1 MGHRLERLASEA
13 VKFLTVGGLATLV
26 SFVLFNALVHGINRP
41 GPMHQDPLVAFIVA
55 NTVGMVV
62 SYRGSRSWAFQGRQA
77 VGVAGGRLS
86 FVVVNLLSMAVPLGC
101 LAFARYVLHRSD
113 PIADNI
119 AANVVGLGLGTVVR
133 FWAIRRFIF
142 VRPAVTAAPA
152 ATGPGLDGL
161 PASALSPLPRRIR
174 IDLRSPRW
182 DSEPQDEPRACL
194 R

>member
-77 VGVAGGRLS
+77 VGV
-86 FVVVNLLSMAVPLGC
+86 
-101 LAFARYVLHRSD
+101 
-113 PIADNI
+113 
-119 AANVVGLGLGTVVR
+119 TVVR

-142 VRPAVTAAPA
+142 VRPAVTEAPA
-152 ATGPGLDGL
+152 VAELALDGL
-161 PASALSPLPRRIR
+161 PASALSPLPRQHRT
-174 IDLRSPRW
+174 DQRSPRW
-182 DSEPQDEPRACL
+182 GSEPQDEPRACL